1 LLPWTELVALDCT
14 CCPGLYFES
23 YLRRNAWE
31 GYAKVEMGLPSRR
44 VQGEKRGFK
53 WGKFGWKL
61 LGQLGEEFGLE
72 M

>member
-1 LLPWTELVALDCT
+1 
-14 CCPGLYFES
+14 
-23 YLRRNAWE
+23 
-31 GYAKVEMGLPSRR
+31 